1 MAADRAN
8 GHNGTAWPVGGPLLG
23 LPELPASPGVA
34 GPGPD
39 WTAAVGG
46 VSRQPM
52 LYRKVAGLKG
62 GREVLAK
69 VHAPGTVLLVAASV
83 LLAALAGAMGYV
95 SWRAQF
101 AFIHSTGK
109 ANVPSAI
116 EALGLDA
123 AAAIFAFLALAK
135 ARQGKG
141 QRAHAERV
149 LNLLCAVGSGFMNV
163 LGGNLGSPRSIAVW
177 LLPAL
182 LYAATSDRVVATVA
196 TSFGLGDRRSVWAL
210 AGAVALYSV
219 RLVLAPI
226 PTVVGLRRW
235 VLALAPL
242 PTATGSGGGTGRAAV
257 ILPEASAR
265 IAPSKPRKAIA
276 GRREVPNKRARLLAA
291 YGALG
296 AAGDRRVG
304 DRSKVSQVAGEL
316 AAEAG
321 LQPGTARTYL
331 YAECDRRAGL

>member
-1 MAADRAN
+1 MAVDHVN

-23 LPELPASPGVA
+23 LPELPAQPGPA
-34 GPGPD
+34 APGPD

-52 LYRKVAGLKG
+52 LYRKIAGLKG

-101 AFIHSTGK
+101 AFIHSSGK

-135 ARQGKG
+135 ARQGKS
-141 QRAHAERV
+141 AHTERV

-163 LGGNLGSPRSIAVW
+163 LGGNLGSPRSVAVW
-177 LLPAL
+177 LLPPL

-196 TSFGLGDRRSVWAL
+196 TSFGLVTRSVWAL

-242 PTATGSGGGTGRAAV
+242 PTATGGGGAAAV
-257 ILPEASAR
+257 VTPPKASAR
-265 IAPSKPRKAIA
+265 IAPSKPRKAISA
-276 GRREVPNKRARLLAA
+276 RREAPSKRARLLAA
-291 YGALG
+291 YDALG
-296 AAGDRRVG
+296 AIGDRRVG

-331 YAECDRRAGL
+331 YAECDRRAER